1 MDGGSKT
8 FGYDGYFLESYG
20 HVLEYPEA
28 QLKSFSQEY
37 GVITTR
43 FSREKPPLGKRIT
56 IIPNCGTA
64 VINLHDTLYGIRGG
78 EVEETWPIQARGK
91 VQ

>member
-43 FSREKPPLGKRIT
+43 QT
-56 IIPNCGTA
+56 D
-64 VINLHDTLYGIRGG
+64 HDHPQLRDGG
-78 EVEETWPIQARGK
+78 HQPA
-91 VQ
+91 